1 MPTLLNELVRASA
14 WLYTQLGMLPGGAL
28 IYDGVAPLTSP
39 FPYVIVQVQSPGA
52 DMMGVGTARIW
63 ATPLFLVKAID
74 KTRSWSTL
82 TALADAI
89 DNRLH
94 GSTGNTGATST
105 DARILACVREQPF
118 SLIEESEGDMFRHL
132 GGTYRVI
139 IQGNSY

>member
-1 MPTLLNELVRASA
+1 MALINELTRASQF
-14 WLYTQLGMLPGGAL
+14 LYSQLGTLPGGAA
-28 IYDGVAPLTSP
+28 IYDGVAPLNSP
-39 FPYVIVQVQSPGA
+39 YPYVIVQVQSPGA

-89 DNRLH
+89 ETRLH
-94 GSTGNTGATST
+94 GATGSTGLTAT
-105 DARILACVREQPF
+105 DGRILSCVRESPF
-118 SLIEESEGDMFRHL
+118 SLIEESNGDMFRSL
-132 GGTYRVI
+132 GGLFRLI